1 MEIQIDPHTLE
12 RAEERGTNEDEIK
25 DVVNT
30 GSPIPARY
38 GRMGKAKVYD
48 FKRKRHGKHYE
59 QKRVEVIYTI
69 MENGREKMQILYNAK
84 TDLLYI
90 RLDDRKQPVIN
101 KRLSE
106 DIVLDV
112 GEGDR
117 IVGIEIL
124 DASKRLNLERLLPV
138 KYEIPIET
146 A

>member
-1 MEIQIDPHTLE
+1 
-12 RAEERGTNEDEIK
+12 
-25 DVVNT
+25 
-30 GSPIPARY
+30 
-38 GRMGKAKVYD
+38 
-48 FKRKRHGKHYE
+48 
-59 QKRVEVIYTI
+59 
-69 MENGREKMQILYNAK
+69 MQILYNAR

-124 DASKRLNLERLLPV
+124 DASERLNLERLLPV
-138 KYEIPIET
+138 KYEISVEKS
-146 A
+146 